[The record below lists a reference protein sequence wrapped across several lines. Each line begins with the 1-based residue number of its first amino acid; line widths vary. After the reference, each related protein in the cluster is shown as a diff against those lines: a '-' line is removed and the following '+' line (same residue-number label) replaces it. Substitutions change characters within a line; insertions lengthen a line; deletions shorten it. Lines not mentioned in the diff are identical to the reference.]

1 MSAQSSQL
9 INGFVI
15 NYTKGITIFVFVAQ
29 DGTRCHIR
37 SVNHARTDG
46 DVTWRRHGKGRRGK
60 TRRGNKSCWLAD
72 TFVSFSCSSAQVLPA
87 VNCLISFLWNAALSL
102 SLTLTPLLYLSLSPC
117 TPPLCCDIVAAAAC
131 CCLWIFMASSCHF
144 HNVAFDTFPLA
155 PHTPAV
161 PRPALHRTA
170 PPRLLAQSIYY
181 LALCSMLALLLL
193 LIFCLLNDICSWQTH
208 TTKGQQQRRLSTGT
222 RRPFITG

>member
-15 NYTKGITIFVFVAQ
+15 NYTKVITIFVFVAQ
-29 DGTRCHIR
+29 DGARCHIR

-46 DVTWRRHGKGRRGK
+46 DVTSRGEARQGGQEEARRGES
-60 TRRGNKSCWLAD
+60 SCWLAD

-87 VNCLISFLWNAALSL
+87 VNCLISFLWNAALTL
-102 SLTLTPLLYLSLSPC
+102 PLTPLLCLSVSLS

-155 PHTPAV
+155 PLRQCH
-161 PRPALHRTA
+161 ALPYTA
-170 PPRLLAQSIYY
+170 PPRPLPQSIYY

-193 LIFCLLNDICSWQTH
+193 LIFCLLNDICSWQH
-208 TTKGQQQRRLSTGT
+208 DKGQQQRRLSTGT
-222 RRPFITG
+222 RWPFITG

>member
-15 NYTKGITIFVFVAQ
+15 NYTKVITIFVFVAQ

-60 TRRGNKSCWLAD
+60 ARRGNKSCWLAD

-102 SLTLTPLLYLSLSPC
+102 SLSLAHSLTLSVSVSL
-117 TPPLCCDIVAAAAC
+117 
-131 CCLWIFMASSCHF
+131 
-144 HNVAFDTFPLA
+144 
-155 PHTPAV
+155 HTPAV
-161 PRPALHRTA
+161 LWHCCCR
-170 PPRLLAQSIYY
+170 
-181 LALCSMLALLLL
+181 CLLLSL
-193 LIFCLLNDICSWQTH
+193 DIYGFLVSF
-208 TTKGQQQRRLSTGT
+208 S
-222 RRPFITG
+222 

>member
-15 NYTKGITIFVFVAQ
+15 NYTKVITIFVFVAQ

-46 DVTWRRHGKGRRGK
+46 DVTSRGEARGGVARRGEA
-60 TRRGNKSCWLAD
+60 RRGESRRVESSCWLAD

-102 SLTLTPLLYLSLSPC
+102 PLTTLLCLSLCVSLS

-155 PHTPAV
+155 PLRQCHALPYTDSP
-161 PRPALHRTA
+161 PRPAPCHSLFIISHYVACWRC
-170 PPRLLAQSIYY
+170 YY
-181 LALCSMLALLLL
+181 Y
-193 LIFCLLNDICSWQTH
+193 
-208 TTKGQQQRRLSTGT
+208 
-222 RRPFITG
+222 

>member
-15 NYTKGITIFVFVAQ
+15 NYTKVITIFVFVAQ

-46 DVTWRRHGKGRRGK
+46 DVTSRGEARGGGARQGEV
-60 TRRGNKSCWLAD
+60 RRGNKSCWLAD

-102 SLTLTPLLYLSLSPC
+102 SLSLSLLYSLCLCLFAHPRCVVTLLLPLPVVVFGYLWLPRVIFIMLRLTLSLW
-117 TPPLCCDIVAAAAC
+117 L
-131 CCLWIFMASSCHF
+131 
-144 HNVAFDTFPLA
+144 
-155 PHTPAV
+155 HTPAV

-170 PPRLLAQSIYY
+170 PPLGTVYLLSRI
-181 LALCSMLALLLL
+181 M
-193 LIFCLLNDICSWQTH
+193 
-208 TTKGQQQRRLSTGT
+208 
-222 RRPFITG
+222 